1 MAVNRQSA
9 KPSHENVVAI
19 GQSKMTM
26 KKITHFDGGPRRQEQ
41 IIVQKG
47 SQDVLLFNM
56 DDGSY
61 YALNEVGNRIWELC
75 DGAHGMAE
83 MVCILAKEYDAPA
96 EIIETDIQEVL
107 DDLRS
112 KNLIV
117 ECRGDRMGFDVT
129 GAAQESS

>member
-1 MAVNRQSA
+1 M
-9 KPSHENVVAI
+9 KENLN
-19 GQSKMTM
+19 
-26 KKITHFDGGPRRQEQ
+26 HCPRRQEK

-47 SQDVLLFNM
+47 VQEVLLFNM

-75 DGAHGMAE
+75 DGTHGMAE
-83 MVCILAKEYDAPA
+83 MVCMLTKEYGTPA
-96 EIIETDIQEVL
+96 EIIETDILELL

-117 ECRGDRMGFDVT
+117 GGASPGSPKTMVRDSNCSPHPGGPLHIPPTGFRR
-129 GAAQESS
+129 

>member
-1 MAVNRQSA
+1 MN
-9 KPSHENVVAI
+9 E
-19 GQSKMTM
+19 
-26 KKITHFDGGPRRQEQ
+26 ITSSNSCPKRQEQ

-75 DGAHGMAE
+75 DGTLRVAQL
-83 MVCILAKEYDAPA
+83 VSVLAKEYDAPA
-96 EIIETDIQEVL
+96 KIIEMDIREVL

-112 KNLIV
+112 KKLIV
-117 ECRGDRMGFDVT
+117 DWSGDCIGSEVGDASQ
-129 GAAQESS
+129 GSA

>member
-1 MAVNRQSA
+1 MSMD
-9 KPSHENVVAI
+9 
-19 GQSKMTM
+19 KMTNF
-26 KKITHFDGGPRRQEQ
+26 HGRPRRQKQ

-75 DGAHGMAE
+75 DGTLGMSE
-83 MVCILAKEYDAPA
+83 IVGMLAKEYDAPV
-96 EIIETDIQEVL
+96 EVIETDILEVL
-107 DDLRS
+107 DELRS

-117 ECRGDRMGFDVT
+117 ECSAD
-129 GAAQESS
+129 